1 MRKIE
6 KRMVEAVKNGKD
18 FKESNTVVFTT
29 KKGVFVRLYDTIIF
43 ALVDGVK
50 YFSDGG
56 FPTATTSSRLRALG
70 AEYSKNPKKNKT
82 VLQSQPFMVD
92 LITLTL

>member
-6 KRMVEAVKNGKD
+6 KRMIEAVENGKD
-18 FKESNTVVFTT
+18 FKESNTSVFTT
-29 KKGVFVRLYDTIIF
+29 KKGIFVRLYDTIIF

-56 FPTATTSSRLRALG
+56 FSTVTTSSRLRALG
-70 AEYSKNPKKNKT
+70 AEYSTNYKKNKT
-82 VLQSQPFMVD
+82 ELQSQQFMRS
-92 LITLTL
+92 LIY